1 MKELI
6 SPKYQMKLID
16 EVDKAI
22 WTQYNSYVN
31 VRFYMEKWLTNE
43 NERIYS
49 KYGSDNIDLIKTL
62 HGLPK
67 ELLLKI
73 AIELGI
79 ETPNFIPSIP
89 TFKNEL
95 KNNFE
100 TAYETFVK
108 AQKQVETNPD
118 IAIGLANSTLES
130 IIKEILKDD
139 QIKQNLS
146 GKEILGKLIKI
157 ILKEFRYLDE
167 ELPIEVKSMGSQ
179 LIGLA
184 NSVEKMR
191 SEKTHFHGKTDSDYI
206 VTNPLYAY
214 LTINAVATLG
224 IFLNDY
230 YQNQYV
236 NQKIEMELLA
246 DLPF

>member
-1 MKELI
+1 MSLL
-6 SPKYQMKLID
+6 S
-16 EVDKAI
+16 
-22 WTQYNSYVN
+22 
-31 VRFYMEKWLTNE
+31 
-43 NERIYS
+43 
-49 KYGSDNIDLIKTL
+49 
-62 HGLPK
+62 GLRRVA
-67 ELLLKI
+67 KI

-89 TFKNEL
+89 TFKNKL

-130 IIKEILKDD
+130 IIKEILKDEK
-139 QIKQNLS
+139 INQNLS
-146 GKEILGKLIKI
+146 GKETLGKLIKI

-167 ELPIEVKSMGSQ
+167 DLPIELKSMSSQ

-191 SEKTHFHGKTDSDYI
+191 SEKTNFHGKTDSDYI

-214 LTINAVATLG
+214 LTINAVTSLA
-224 IFLNDY
+224 IFLNEY

>member
-1 MKELI
+1 MKELV

-22 WTQYNSYVN
+22 WAQYNSYVN

-43 NERIYS
+43 DARICS

-62 HGLPK
+62 HGLSN

-100 TAYETFVK
+100 TAYETFAK

-118 IAIGLANSTLES
+118 VAIGLANSTLES
-130 IIKEILKDD
+130 IIKEILKDEK
-139 QIKQNLS
+139 INQNLS
-146 GKEILGKLIKI
+146 GKETLGKLIKI

-167 ELPIEVKSMGSQ
+167 DLPIEVKSMASQ

-184 NSVEKMR
+184 NSVEKIR
-191 SEKTHFHGKTDSDYI
+191 SEKTNFHGKTESDY
-206 VTNPLYAY
+206 VVSNPMYAY
-214 LTINAVATLG
+214 LIINAVATLG
-224 IFLNDY
+224 IFLINY
-230 YQNQYV
+230 YKNEYV
-236 NQKIEMELLA
+236 NQKIEMEILA